1 QVQRRTR
8 QRRMPLEQRA
18 RTLEAR
24 RPRVRFGW
32 YVQRDSCGIVRVA
45 VAQFNL
51 ALALL
56 CSSGFNISL
65 LLGRNEFRPTTK
77 PSFCF
82 QHLPCA
88 ARTSGTR
95 LLPTPPLRSGGG
107 RARRRAGGGT
117 STRHSLPDVRDG
129 TSSRDQMFGAILTR
143 RRAPTLHPPPL
154 RFASQGRGRVIQID
168 ASPVGRVQPVSFIR
182 SE

>member
-1 QVQRRTR
+1 LLDVLACEVSQVQRRTR

-24 RPRVRFGW
+24 RPRVWFGW
-32 YVQRDSCGIVRVA
+32 YVQRDSGGIVRVA

-56 CSSGFNISL
+56 CSSGFNITL

-82 QHLPCA
+82 QHVPCAARTSGRVSFRHLPCA

-95 LLPTPPLRSGGG
+95 LLPTP
-107 RARRRAGGGT
+107 
-117 STRHSLPDVRDG
+117 
-129 TSSRDQMFGAILTR
+129 
-143 RRAPTLHPPPL
+143 
-154 RFASQGRGRVIQID
+154 
-168 ASPVGRVQPVSFIR
+168 
-182 SE
+182 